1 MLNFGNLNWNF
12 FLNKNDFDLQ
22 KSSNW
27 LFDSLYNEKLSWFWE
42 KLRKLM
48 AIFNCLT
55 LTYLI
60 VLFMDNFDTLN
71 VLKVLNMD
79 IEPALSSL
87 SIKMSLI
94 HTKT

>member
-1 MLNFGNLNWNF
+1 
-12 FLNKNDFDLQ
+12 
-22 KSSNW
+22 
-27 LFDSLYNEKLSWFWE
+27 
-42 KLRKLM
+42 M